1 MSDPGYALK
10 IARVGG
16 KYDIHHVDTGQGF
29 PVLLIHGLAGD
40 HKAWLPQLPVLEQRY
55 RVIATDNRGAGRSTQ
70 IDEPVSTADMAR
82 DFLELMDHCGISKF
96 HIVGRSLG
104 GLIGQHI
111 TLLAP
116 DRVQSLVML
125 AAAGRVDPIGHR
137 VLMNMREV
145 LQWTNSWDHHA
156 RHSVQN
162 FVSQKF
168 FNENPD
174 RIAAIEKLIGGE
186 TRLKACYFR
195 QSHAALSHDTLDRLR
210 QIRNPVCIMAGSLD
224 PICGPLATQWM
235 IDRLPQA
242 EVTWF
247 EKSSHFFLMEEPVRF
262 MQVLTAWL
270 ARHTPK

>member
-1 MSDPGYALK
+1 MNDPGYALK
-10 IARVGG
+10 VTRVGG
-16 KYDIHHVDTGQGF
+16 KYDIHHVDTGDGF

-40 HKAWLPQLPVLEQRY
+40 HKAWLPQLPVLAQRY

-82 DFLELMDHCGISKF
+82 DFLELMDQAGIDKF

-111 TLLAP
+111 ALFAP

-125 AAAGRVDPIGHR
+125 AAAGKVDPIGHR

-145 LQWTNSWDHHA
+145 LQWTGSWEDHA

-162 FVSQKF
+162 FVSPKF
-168 FNENPD
+168 FNQNPD

-195 QSHAALSHDTLDRLR
+195 QSHAALTHDTLDRLA
-210 QIRNPVCIMAGSLD
+210 QIKNPVCIMAGRLD

-242 EVTWF
+242 EVAWF
-247 EKSSHFFLMEEPVRF
+247 EESSHFFLMEVPERF
-262 MQVLTAWL
+262 MQVLTRWL
-270 ARHTPK
+270 DRHMPH

>member
-1 MSDPGYALK
+1 MNDPGHALK
-10 IARVGG
+10 VIRVGG
-16 KYDIHHVDTGQGF
+16 RYDIHHVDTGDGF

-40 HKAWLPQLPVLEQRY
+40 HKAWLPQLPVLAQRY

-70 IDEPVSTADMAR
+70 VDEPLSTADMAR
-82 DFLELMDHCGISKF
+82 DFIELMDRAGIDRF

-125 AAAGRVDPIGHR
+125 AAAAKVDPIGHR

-145 LQWTNSWDHHA
+145 LQWTDSWADHA

-162 FVSQKF
+162 FVSPRF
-168 FNENPD
+168 FNENPE
-174 RIAAIEKLIGGE
+174 RIAAIESLIGGE
-186 TRLKACYFR
+186 TRLKACYVR
-195 QSHAALSHDTLDRLR
+195 QSHAALTHDTLDRLGE
-210 QIRNPVCIMAGSLD
+210 IRNPVCIMAGRLD

-242 EVTWF
+242 EVEWF
-247 EKSSHFFLMEEPVRF
+247 EDSSHFFLMEEPARF
-262 MQVLTAWL
+262 MRVLTGWL
-270 ARHTPK
+270 DRHTPR